1 MTNYIKLAIA
11 IAIFLIVLIKEIKL
25 HKNLWITF
33 LTVNDDKYTSI
44 YNYKLLGTQVASSI
58 INCIGLVVFYLLVI
72 R

>member
-1 MTNYIKLAIA
+1 MTNYIKLA

-25 HKNLWITF
+25 HKNLWFTF